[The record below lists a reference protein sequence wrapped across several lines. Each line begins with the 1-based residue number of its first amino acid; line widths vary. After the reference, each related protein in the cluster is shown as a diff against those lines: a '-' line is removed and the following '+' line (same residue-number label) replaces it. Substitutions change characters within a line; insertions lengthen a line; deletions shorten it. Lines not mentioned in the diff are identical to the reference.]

1 MERRGQ
7 EGQSRRGRT
16 KKLGGDEGDGTGK
29 ATSSDKRLL
38 RKEGQSSEGGNASRK
53 GPGSVKLEGRGIMI
67 KE

>member
-1 MERRGQ
+1 M
-7 EGQSRRGRT
+7 